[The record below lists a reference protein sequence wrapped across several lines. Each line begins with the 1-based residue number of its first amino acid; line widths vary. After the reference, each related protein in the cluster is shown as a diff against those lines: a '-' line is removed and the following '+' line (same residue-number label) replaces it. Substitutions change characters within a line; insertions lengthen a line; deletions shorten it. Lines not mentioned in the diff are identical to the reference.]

1 MRRCQPVVLSR
12 FSMMRPHFYPC
23 RCHRCNAIH
32 PPFGLRCVAT
42 PRPPMSSGRF
52 KLPTPVLPGCGAGCG
67 DPGRSVVAGHRTGGH
82 AYRPDRLLARVVQK
96 MGAAQPHHVWLFANR
111 LKVLLRDGH
120 GIWLAQRWLH
130 QGRFHWQDGEAAV
143 TLTLQ

>member
-1 MRRCQPVVLSR
+1 
-12 FSMMRPHFYPC
+12 
-23 RCHRCNAIH
+23 
-32 PPFGLRCVAT
+32 
-42 PRPPMSSGRF
+42 
-52 KLPTPVLPGCGAGCG
+52 
-67 DPGRSVVAGHRTGGH
+67 
-82 AYRPDRLLARVVQK
+82 
-96 MGAAQPHHVWLFANR
+96 MGAAQPHHVWLFANRRGNR